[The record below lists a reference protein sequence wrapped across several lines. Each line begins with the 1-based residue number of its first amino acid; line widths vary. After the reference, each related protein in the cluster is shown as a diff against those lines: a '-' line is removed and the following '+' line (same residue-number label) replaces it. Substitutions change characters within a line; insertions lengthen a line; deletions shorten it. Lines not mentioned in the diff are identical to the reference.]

1 MSHCAG
7 PRLPGV
13 PQIFSTPSALRG
25 LALPDAARP
34 VEASSHCRFPVS
46 QLQGRSLPQAPGPAP
61 PTHTDLFQY
70 YI

>member
-13 PQIFSTPSALRG
+13 PQIFSTPSALQG
-25 LALPDAARP
+25 LALPDTAHTNLKHRHSA
-34 VEASSHCRFPVS
+34 VS
-46 QLQGRSLPQAPGPAP
+46 QLQGRRLPQAPGPTP

-70 YI
+70 YV